1 MPVAQL
7 EELFKT
13 VFTVDELKRF
23 VARNLPAVSDAVSR
37 GGSLAQVAFDVA
49 DAANRRGLID
59 DALFESL
66 RDVLPGRRGDI
77 DRVAAMFTAG
87 ATAAPAAPSQPVPP
101 PQPTVAVPK
110 WTHWVSDPH
119 AIDELSA
126 AQIDEG
132 HGKDAKFDVL
142 IGALGTWG
150 NSLETHGDPTTR
162 IRRTLRRLNKVRN
175 LVTGEIPLERWLRE
189 AKFLARGNNDAVAV
203 FNKYLQVFPGADVE
217 APSDL
222 PPITEDEAK
231 GMSLTP
237 EAQIGA
243 KDQTVSVGF
252 LQQGWMASRS
262 VARLLVPRFGN
273 GKQLMDGDTPE
284 VSRGTGWLIAPDLLI
299 TSFHVIAARA
309 PDEDAPT
316 IADFEAQAMNAKVE
330 FDVIDEDAESLS
342 RTVTE
347 LVAVD
352 ASAER
357 DFAVLRLSSLQ
368 PARPP
373 LRLAKAA
380 HQRPRGFQL
389 SQRVNV
395 LQHPD
400 GEPMRLGFR
409 DNFVLFGNASS
420 LSYLTDTDRGSS
432 GAPVLDDKWQ
442 VVALHRGARDLAK
455 PVSLRNHEICV
466 ENFGPTVVAI
476 LDAIKAKLPNVHSE
490 IVAAQ
495 QALGGGLWR

>member
-1 MPVAQL
+1 MPVAEL
-7 EELFKT
+7 EELLKSL
-13 VFTVDELKRF
+13 FTVDELKRF
-23 VARNLPAVSDAVSR
+23 ASRNVPALSNAVSW

-49 DAANRRGLID
+49 DAADRRGLID

-66 RDVLPGRRGDI
+66 RKAVPGRRADI
-77 DRVAAMFTAG
+77 DRVAALFAAG
-87 ATAAPAAPSQPVPP
+87 AHGQPAAPAQPPAPAQPA
-101 PQPTVAVPK
+101 TTVPK
-110 WTHWVSDPH
+110 WTHWVPDPQG
-119 AIDELSA
+119 IDELSV

-142 IGALGTWG
+142 IEALGTWG

-189 AKFLARGNNDAVAV
+189 AKFLARGNADAVAV
-203 FNKYLQVFPGADVE
+203 FNKYLQVFPGADVQ
-217 APSDL
+217 APKDL

-252 LQQGWMASRS
+252 LQRGWMASRS

-273 GKQLMDGDTPE
+273 GKQLMDGETPE
-284 VSRGTGWLIAPDLLI
+284 VARGTGWLIAPDLLI
-299 TSFHVIAARA
+299 TSHHVVAARA

-316 IADFEAQAMNAKVE
+316 PDDFEAQAKNAKVE
-330 FDVIDEDAESLS
+330 FDVIDEDAKSLP
-342 RTVTE
+342 RKVTE
-347 LVAVD
+347 LVAAD

-357 DFAVLRLSSLQ
+357 DFAVLRLEPLQ
-368 PARPP
+368 SARPP

-380 HQRPRGFQL
+380 YERPRGFQL

-455 PVSLRNHEICV
+455 PVSLRNHEIRV

-476 LDAIKAKLPNVHSE
+476 LDALEKKLPDVHEE
-490 IVAAQ
+490 IVTAQ
-495 QALGGGLWR
+495 QALGDG